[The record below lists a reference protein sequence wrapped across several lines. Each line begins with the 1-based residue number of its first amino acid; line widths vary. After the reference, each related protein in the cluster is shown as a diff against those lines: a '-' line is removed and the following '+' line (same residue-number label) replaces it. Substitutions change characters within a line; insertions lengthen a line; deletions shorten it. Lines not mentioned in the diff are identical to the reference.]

1 MIRNGH
7 WLDCRWMNVITLI
20 WCPKFHVIAFFLLL
34 FLSIISCSFARNLTA
49 SSAGGAGI
57 QRSATAIKQ
66 LLLNWCKSKTQEYEV
81 HAKPISLN
89 QQHNDDG
96 QIVYRKFM
104 LYAYQWNGKSE
115 LQSYLDQS
123 SLVTCQCQWPRD
135 KAKARVFALLLL
147 TCLVCSLKSRLFHVA
162 FH

>member
-96 QIVYRKFM
+96 QIVYRRFM

-115 LQSYLDQS
+115 LQSYLGQS
-123 SLVTCQCQWPRD
+123 SLVTLAVASGRETRLRPE
-135 KAKARVFALLLL
+135 
-147 TCLVCSLKSRLFHVA
+147 CLHCFYGHAWCAVWKVDYFK
-162 FH
+162 